1 MFCLILV
8 LVRMYIY
15 KHDRVCCSIAIP
27 VIYTVI
33 RDQVVAR
40 FWSQFM
46 YAWAPMVPNL
56 HSSLY
61 VWSLVM
67 QLFDLNS
74 RFHICMSFLAV
85 LCYQISCTCMFTAL
99 LFWSRFHT
107 HICILLYCFYPAFMH
122 RYACSS
128 AVLVQISYMYM
139 HIVRYFS
146 ISYTWYDLYSL
157 LCFTTHSS
165 FWAWCYFVAN
175 PACLLKRLLARIWS
189 FRHKLP
195 CL

>member
-1 MFCLILV
+1 MIVSAVQLQYLSYIQLYV
-8 LVRMYIY
+8 LRLLPDSDPSLCMLELQWFPI
-15 KHDRVCCSIAIP
+15 SIP
-27 VIYTVI
+27 VY
-33 RDQVVAR
+33 
-40 FWSQFM
+40 M
-46 YAWAPMVPNL
+46 YDLW
-56 HSSLY
+56 
-61 VWSLVM
+61 VM

-139 HIVRYFS
+139 HIVHYFS
-146 ISYTWYDLYSL
+146 ISYTYSTTFITLLYHPL
-157 LCFTTHSS
+157 IFLGMMLFC
-165 FWAWCYFVAN
+165 C
-175 PACLLKRLLARIWS
+175 
-189 FRHKLP
+189 
-195 CL
+195 